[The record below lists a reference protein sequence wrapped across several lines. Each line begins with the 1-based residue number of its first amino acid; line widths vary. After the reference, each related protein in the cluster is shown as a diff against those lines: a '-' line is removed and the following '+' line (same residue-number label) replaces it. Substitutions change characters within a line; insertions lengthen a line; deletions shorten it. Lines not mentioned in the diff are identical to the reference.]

1 MSLPSAMQPFL
12 SRRTVAEA
20 WSWID
25 SHASWLPAEW
35 VPIDGSAGRVLAG
48 EVISPVAVP
57 GFVRAMMD
65 GYAVRAADTEGASAY
80 NRLPLRLVGEVR
92 PGQAPTVSV
101 GPQEAVRIATGA
113 PLPPGADAVLP
124 VEWAAEFA
132 EYLEAMA
139 TVTPGRHTSPVGEDI
154 SAGQILFQ
162 RGRRLRPQDLGVLAS
177 VGIGQLSV
185 VRRPTV
191 RILVTGD
198 ELLPAGSRPEGYR
211 IVDANGVMLAALVER
226 DGGLII
232 DRRLIPDDPAVVW
245 EAMRQPADVVLISGG
260 SSVGHLDYA
269 PRLLRE
275 HGELAIHG
283 VAMRPSSPAG
293 MGRLDGRFVFLLPG
307 NPVSCLCAYDFFA
320 GRAIRLLG
328 GRSAAWPYRSIR
340 GVLARKLS
348 SVIGRVDYARVR
360 ITPQGIEPVAISGA
374 SLLSSTTVADGFVV
388 IEADSEG
395 YPEGSEV
402 EVFLYDI

>member
-1 MSLPSAMQPFL
+1 
-12 SRRTVAEA
+12 
-20 WSWID
+20 
-25 SHASWLPAEW
+25 
-35 VPIDGSAGRVLAG
+35 VLAG